1 MPQPM
6 TPPPFSAQDPVT
18 DVLHGV
24 PITDPYR
31 WLEDRDSPRTRSWI
45 ESQTLYARA
54 YFDNI
59 PERNAIRKRLQELV
73 DVETYDSLM
82 KSGDRY
88 FFRKRLVGEEQPSIY
103 MREGANGKDQLLVS
117 PRDRGTGQYTAVK
130 PLQISPD
137 GRLLL
142 YEVKVGGERTGT
154 FELLEIDTRTRLIDF
169 LPRGYLR
176 GFAFG
181 PDGESFY
188 YSHEAVDSAQLH
200 YRAAYRHFL
209 GTPRREDQEILY
221 AGEDSRIRLGL
232 VSGSDR
238 LAFIVHR
245 FFETTLTDIYLMPL
259 AGTRKPVAI
268 FLEITYSLG
277 LHLLPGRIVALTDRD
292 APNRRIVELRLG
304 DAGEHRWVDIVP
316 EADAPIDAWLVA
328 GDYILV
334 SYSKNMKQQV
344 RIFDLF
350 GVEIR
355 QLPLHQ
361 DETNRILQ
369 ISNETSEIL
378 LEAET
383 FTEPLATFRYS
394 PETNEKTL
402 WARRDIPFAS
412 TDYTHCQVWFLSK
425 DRMKV
430 PMYLVGRRD
439 VLARHDNPTIMTSYG
454 GFGASMTPQFS
465 LFVAF
470 LLEQGCLFALPN
482 IRGGLEFGVSWH
494 NAAKRRGRQTA
505 YDDFLSAAEWLFDTG
520 WTARDRLAIFG
531 GSNSGL
537 LVGAALTQRPDLFR
551 AVVCM
556 VPLLDMLRYH
566 LFDGAYI
573 WKDEFGTAE
582 DSNDFAALVK
592 YSPYHNICD
601 GRAYPATLIISGD
614 ADHTCNSLHARKM
627 TARLQA
633 ANTSHY
639 PILVDYNKFR
649 GHSPV
654 LPVTDRIDALTDRI
668 AFLCEQLNLP
678 CKGESHEPCGFLSS
692 KPTAN

>member
-1 MPQPM
+1 MPLPL
-6 TPPPFSAQDPVT
+6 THPPYSAQDPVT
-18 DVLHGV
+18 DVIHGV

-31 WLEDRDSPRTRSWI
+31 WLEDRESPRTRSWI

-54 YFDNI
+54 YLDNI
-59 PERNAIRKRLQELV
+59 PERSTIRKRLQELT
-73 DVETYDSLM
+73 DVETFDSLL
-82 KSGDRY
+82 KNGDRY
-88 FFRKRLVGEEQPSIY
+88 FFRKRPVGEEQPSIY
-103 MREGANGKDQLLVS
+103 MREGANGKDQLLVD
-117 PRDRGTGQYTAVK
+117 PRDRGASKYTAVK
-130 PLQISPD
+130 PLRISPD

-142 YEVKVGGERTGT
+142 YEVKEGGEKTGT
-154 FELLEIDTRTRLIDF
+154 FELLEINTRTRLIDF
-169 LPRGYLR
+169 LPRGYLH

-181 PDGESFY
+181 PHGESFY
-188 YSHEAVDSAQLH
+188 YAHEALESAQHH
-200 YRAAYRHFL
+200 YSAAYRHFL
-209 GTPRREDQEILY
+209 GTPRHEDKEILD
-221 AGEDSRIRLGL
+221 AGEDPRTRLGL
-232 VSGSDR
+232 VAGSDR

-245 FFETTLTDIYLMPL
+245 FSKTTLTDVYLMPL
-259 AGTRKPVAI
+259 DGTRKPVPI
-268 FLEITYSLG
+268 FLEIAYSLG
-277 LHLLPGRIVALTDRD
+277 LHLLPDRILALTDRD
-292 APNRRIVELRLG
+292 APNRRIVELRLRG
-304 DAGEHRWVDIVP
+304 TGGHEWVDIVP

-334 SYSKNMKQQV
+334 SYAKELKQQV

-350 GVEIR
+350 GVELR
-355 QLPLHQ
+355 RLPLHQ
-361 DETNRILQ
+361 DETNRIVQ
-369 ISNETSEIL
+369 ISNEACEIL
-378 LEAET
+378 LETET

-402 WARRDIPFAS
+402 WAKRDIPFAS
-412 TDYTHCQVWFLSK
+412 ADYTHCQVWFLSK
-425 DRMKV
+425 DRTKV

-439 VLARHDNPTIMTSYG
+439 VLAGRDNPTIMTSYG

-482 IRGGLEFGVSWH
+482 IRGGLEFGVNWH
-494 NAAKRRGRQTA
+494 SAAKRRSRQTA

-520 WTARDRLAIFG
+520 WTARGRLAIFG

-537 LVGAALTQRPDLFR
+537 LVGAALTQRPDFFR
-551 AVVCM
+551 AAVCM

-566 LFDGAYI
+566 LFDHAYI

-592 YSPYHNICD
+592 YSPYHQICD

-627 TARLQA
+627 IARLQA
-633 ANTSHY
+633 ANASHY
-639 PILVDYNKFR
+639 PILLDYNKFR

-654 LPVTDRIDALTDRI
+654 LPVSDRIDALTDRI
-668 AFLCEQLNLP
+668 AFLCDQLELP
-678 CKGESHEPCGFLSS
+678 CKGEIHQSCGFSFS